1 MATAVKQKSV
11 YSSYGNA
18 ALEPEFSPDYQTGT
32 RTEPLVRPRERVAGR
47 AKVKVRQAGYVAPT
61 AVIGF
66 ALVAVMAA
74 LLLVSYVQL
83 TVTSDRLVKL
93 RNESATL
100 ADEHAKLLTEY
111 ELVYDLKTVEEQV
124 LASGTM
130 MKPVAGQEITLDLSE
145 PDSAEIYESEN
156 ALARLWSSLAE
167 AAGNIAAFF
176 R

>member
-1 MATAVKQKSV
+1 MATAVKRKNV

-18 ALEPEFSPDYQTGT
+18 ALEPEFAPEYDGRQ

-47 AKVKVRQAGYVAPT
+47 AKVKVRQAGYVSPT
-61 AVIGF
+61 AVVGF
-66 ALVAVMAA
+66 ALVAVMAV
-74 LLLVSYVQL
+74 LLLVSLVQI
-83 TVTSDRLVKL
+83 TVASDRVVKL

-100 ADEHAKLLTEY
+100 ADEHAKLLTQY
-111 ELVYDLKTVEEQV
+111 ELAYDLKTVEEQV
-124 LASGTM
+124 MASGRM